1 MLAIVNQ
8 QIYLQLDSEPSETN
22 GKERREGKGEERREG
37 KGGGGLKN

>member
-22 GKERREGKGEERREG
+22 GKERREGKG
-37 KGGGGLKN
+37 GGGGVEELKSKSD